1 MFVVESVVVRSVGAA
16 VAFAGISVDRLLEVS
31 PAMVVLVVLVVLA
44 GGTVC
49 GVVWAMAAAGRAA
62 AISQRAVLVMIKV
75 RRLVGQG

>member
-31 PAMVVLVVLVVLA
+31 PAMVVLVVLA

>member
-1 MFVVESVVVRSVGAA
+1 VFVVESVVVGSVGAA

-31 PAMVVLVVLVVLA
+31 PVMVVLVVPA